1 MLEVIESS
9 AQFSIKTNIEF
20 IKKNCNSDDVLY
32 ENENILVT
40 PKNPKTFNLYGV
52 EIFGSDELVQ
62 IKVSSSK
69 RINKFRVAN
78 KKLDSISSLKDN
90 YQTKILC

>member
-1 MLEVIESS
+1 MLEVIESKS
-9 AQFSIKTNIEF
+9 TISIKTNIEF

-40 PKNPKTFNLYGV
+40 PKKIQKLFNLYGV
-52 EIFGSDELVQ
+52 ERFGSDELVQ

-78 KKLDSISSLKDN
+78 KI
-90 YQTKILC
+90 